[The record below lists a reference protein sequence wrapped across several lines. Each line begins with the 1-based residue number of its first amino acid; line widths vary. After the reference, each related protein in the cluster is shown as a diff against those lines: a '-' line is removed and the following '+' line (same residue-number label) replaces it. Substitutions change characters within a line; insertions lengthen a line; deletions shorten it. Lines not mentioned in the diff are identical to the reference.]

1 MVRGVVVVRLSCEG
15 AVDGV
20 WRWAC
25 GGGMGAWPGGGRVG
39 SVWAAGGVVGQ
50 FEHHR

>member
-15 AVDGV
+15 AVDAV
-20 WRWAC
+20 WRWGC

-39 SVWAAGGVVGQ
+39 GAWAAGVVVGQ
-50 FEHHR
+50 LGHHR